1 MNVEAEPKGALP
13 GVIGFPAGDNV
24 FGMPFYLHSDLALLA
39 VVSFVAW
46 VVADDV
52 TQVQIGKDAVVDSGC
67 LRLRFQKL
75 GPATRHFCEV
85 DE

>member
-1 MNVEAEPKGALP
+1 MILAAG
-13 GVIGFPAGDNV
+13 GVVGFAAGDDV

-52 TQVQIGKDAVVDSGC
+52 TQVQIGKDAVVDTRR

-75 GPATRHFCEV
+75 RPATRHFCEV

>member
-1 MNVEAEPKGALP
+1 MILP
-13 GVIGFPAGDNV
+13 VGGVVRFAAGDDV

-52 TQVQIGKDAVVDSGC
+52 TQVQIRKDAVVDARC

-75 GPATRHFCEV
+75 GPATGHLCEV